1 MAGLSVTLHS
11 VAEITSLPNPSSRR
25 RARLRI
31 IGTVVLV
38 LGLASAGLVYWLGT
52 RAPDVM
58 DDPAMLR
65 YNNAQSRQM
74 GVLYGK
80 MGLVIDDLIDDL
92 KRPGTQ
98 ASLIT
103 GASILIASGFFYFA
117 RVPENDDEAR

>member
-1 MAGLSVTLHS
+1 M
-11 VAEITSLPNPSSRR
+11 TSLPNPLDRR
-25 RARLRI
+25 CRRLRI
-31 IGTVVLV
+31 IGTLVLV

-80 MGLVIDDLIDDL
+80 MGLVIEDLIDDL

-98 ASLIT
+98 AALIT
-103 GASILIASGFFYFA
+103 LASILIGSGFFYFA
-117 RVPENDDEAR
+117 QAPENNGDER